1 MTSTGE
7 LPLVILIS
15 GRGSNLQAIIE
26 QTQSGQLPVAIRA
39 VISNRPQAQGLTR
52 ARQAGIET
60 QVLDHRPFLQR
71 QAFDQALKELID
83 SYSPQLVVLAGFM
96 RILTP
101 AFVRHYR
108 GRLINMHPS
117 LLPRFPGLNT
127 HQRALRAGMKEHGA
141 TVHFVTERVDGGPII
156 LQARVSVY
164 PADTP
169 DVLAARVLREEH
181 RIYPEAIRAFAAGR
195 IRLGREETVWR
206 TPSGSDS

>member
-1 MTSTGE
+1 MTPTGK
-7 LPLVILIS
+7 LPLVVLIS

-26 QTQSGQLPVAIRA
+26 QTQSGQLPVAIHA

-60 QVLDHRPFLQR
+60 HILDHRQFLQR

-83 SYSPQLVVLAGFM
+83 SYTPQLVVLAGFM

-101 AFVRHYR
+101 EFVRHYR

-117 LLPRFPGLNT
+117 LLPHFPGLNT
-127 HQRALRAGMKEHGA
+127 HQRALQAGMKEHGA

-156 LQARVSVY
+156 LQTRVPVY
-164 PADTP
+164 PTDTP
-169 DVLAARVLREEH
+169 DLLAARVLREEH
-181 RIYPEAIRAFAAGR
+181 RIYPEAIRAFATGR
-195 IRLGREETVWR
+195 IRLGRKEVVWR
-206 TPSGSDS
+206 TPHGSDS